1 MASNPMVP
9 QGQLNRLIA
18 SVTIPNFPV
27 LNVTAPYLGSTGVGL
42 AFDGDSVL
50 FLEAMTGVVVSPQPY
65 VMVTCTMHLLKSQ
78 SLSAS
83 YEAQRQDNALLGSFT
98 VRPDV
103 SSSVGLGPWTI
114 NNGAIQTVRELSFAG
129 TDAGYVVTLRGA
141 YNINNAMWNLT

>member
-18 SVTIPNFPV
+18 SVTIPNFAG
-27 LNVTAPYLGSTGVGL
+27 LNVTAPFLGSQGVSL
-42 AFDGDSVL
+42 SFDGDGVL
-50 FLEAMTGVVVSPQPY
+50 FIEAMTGTVISPQPY
-65 VMVTCTMHLLKSQ
+65 VMVTAMMHLLKSQ
-78 SLSAS
+78 SLAAQ
-83 YEAQRQDNALLGSFT
+83 YELQRQTQSAIGSFT

-114 NNGAIQTVRELSFAG
+114 SNGAIQTVRELNFSG

-141 YNINNAMWNLT
+141 YFINNDLWNLT